1 MRAMS
6 TGLLGRTVFTLGY
19 LLALVLAGRGTL
31 GLLAGAGLL
40 VVWLAPLAGRCPRPA
55 AVTTPTGR
63 TGSLR
68 SAG

>member
-6 TGLLGRTVFTLGY
+6 SGLLARTAFTLGY

-40 VVWLAPLAGRCPRPA
+40 VVWLAPLAGRSRGPA
-55 AVTTPTGR
+55 AVTAPTDR